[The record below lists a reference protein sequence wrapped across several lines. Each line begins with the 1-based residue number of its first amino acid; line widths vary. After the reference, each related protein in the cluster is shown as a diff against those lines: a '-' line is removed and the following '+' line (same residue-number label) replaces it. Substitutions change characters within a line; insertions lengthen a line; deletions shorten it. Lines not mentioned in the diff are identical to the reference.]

1 MARKLQKQSKQPKM
15 TRKDKSFISKRDIK
29 KDDILLGRGRC
40 RFKNPGNIAYRAFV
54 ESRLP
59 IYFKGNRKE
68 KSRLV
73 LEIITSIKEHGS
85 RFLKSEGSLWLEVDT
100 STIREKVGHSI
111 RDAVRL
117 NDSFQYQERMRNI
130 FDENSEYHEIVE
142 YVMRNNNSIMTEISD
157 EQRKR
162 HLVSIPVREESTT
175 PINENI
181 SENVVSDEDTAPSV
195 LSDDDSSSI
204 EDSEMLYEGEMP
216 QLKAGQSSVIR
227 SSFVSN
233 FVSKLNKEAEEIA
246 DVHLLE
252 NRRALAD
259 NFRIISLASIHDWV
273 EFHSC
278 SKHSD
283 NEWSDHLSSLVSCT
297 LDDFYS
303 QEDLEIGL
311 GRFTVS

>member
-1 MARKLQKQSKQPKM
+1 MPRKLQKQSKQPRVTK
-15 TRKDKSFISKRDIK
+15 KDKPFISKRDIK

-40 RFKNPGNIAYRAFV
+40 RFKNPGNIAYRAFI
-54 ESRLP
+54 ESKLP

-73 LEIITSIKEHGS
+73 LEIITSIKKHGS
-85 RFLKSEGSLWLEVDT
+85 RFLKSKGSLWVEVDT
-100 STIREKVGHSI
+100 NTIREKVGHSI

-117 NDSFQYQERMRNI
+117 NASFQYQERMRNI
-130 FDENSEYHEIVE
+130 FDENSEYQEIVE

-157 EQRKR
+157 EPKKQQ
-162 HLVSIPVREESTT
+162 LVSIPVREES
-175 PINENI
+175 PMNESL
-181 SENVVSDEDTAPSV
+181 SENVVSDEDTVPSV
-195 LSDDDSSSI
+195 LSDDDGGSI
-204 EDSEMLYEGEMP
+204 EDSEILYEGEMP
-216 QLKAGQSSVIR
+216 KLQAGQSSVIR
-227 SSFVSN
+227 SSFVNN

-252 NRRALAD
+252 NRRAQAD

-283 NEWSDHLSSLVSCT
+283 NEWSEHLSFLVSCT
-297 LDDFYS
+297 LDDVDS
-303 QEDLEIGL
+303 QEDAFIL
-311 GRFTVS
+311 S